1 MEFRCENP
9 GRREALLEQTGNPA
23 GWINAIDY
31 VVVHDRADMPN
42 ALRQRVLALRFLF
55 PKGLAGLDAD
65 NFVLLGGVRVIDPA
79 IRWATRATDL
89 AAPGGPLSMPGD
101 TELGLAERAWLTAL
115 AAGLDSPTEWVL
127 ALVESRGDFSRYRLI
142 LQAEPGS
149 DHPPPGFDRR
159 LDEVELSVKV
169 DCPNDFDC
177 ASPPAS
183 QLPRSEPNLDYLAR
197 DFSSFRRAMFDRLA
211 LLLPD
216 EPKREPALL
225 QTALVEVLAHAAD
238 ELAYFQDAVA
248 TEAHLGTAR
257 LRSSVRLHAR
267 LLDYRMHEGCNAR
280 VFVQLGIAD
289 GLEFAA
295 APADP
300 PLLAEGTRFLTAVPD
315 TPAVVRPESV
325 DEVMSQVP
333 ESFELMLPIRTLT
346 AAHNQID
353 LHSWGDDDCCL
364 PVGATGVALVDPG
377 PIAGSLALAVGDFLL
392 LEEIRDPDTAIEA
405 DASPDR
411 RHIVRL
417 TKVSAS
423 TLDELL
429 AVLVVEVEWSSD
441 DALPF
446 ALPVRR
452 GGQASAVARGNLVLV
467 DHGRSFVSAQALPQR
482 LFGVDGR
489 TRVELPERGLSFSVP
504 LTHEAR
510 ASHSA
515 RALLLQDPRAALAKI
530 DLTGEGEAWTPA
542 HDLLSSD
549 ASAREFVVEVEND
562 GRVWL
567 RFGDDVDG
575 RRPAPTSVFAASYR
589 IGRGKRGNVGAEA
602 IRHVIADLGLVDVP
616 LAAAIRTVRNPLAA
630 IGGAEPEPLV
640 DVKLHAP
647 RAFLRQE
654 RAVTLED
661 WAEVA
666 SRHPEVQRAVATMR
680 WTGSW
685 NTVFLAIDRVGGRP
699 VDETFERELH
709 GHFERFRLAG
719 YDLEIAG
726 PRWVP
731 LDIALTICVDPRHLR
746 SVVTAELTAVF
757 GTGQLRDGT
766 LGFFHPDNFSFGQPV
781 YLSHVIARAARVEG
795 VRWVDATPR
804 VLASDN
810 DNRFQRWG
818 RLAAGEIASGVIAIG
833 RLEIAR
839 CDNDRNL
846 PDNGRIRFFVEG
858 GA

>member
-1 MEFRCENP
+1 VEFRCENP
-9 GRREALLEQTGNPA
+9 GRREALLEQTGDPA

-31 VVVHDRADMPN
+31 VVVHDRADMPS

-55 PKGLAGLDAD
+55 DKGLAGLDAD
-65 NFVLLGGVRVIDPA
+65 NFVLRGGVRVIDPA
-79 IRWATRATDL
+79 IRWATRPVGL
-89 AAPGGPLSMPGD
+89 VAPGGPLSVPGD
-101 TELGLAERAWLTAL
+101 LELGAAERAWLANL
-115 AAGLDSPTEWVL
+115 AANLDSPNEWIL

-149 DHPPPGFDRR
+149 DHPPLGFDRR

-177 ASPPAS
+177 ASPPPSERA
-183 QLPRSEPNLDYLAR
+183 RSEPDLDYLAR

-225 QTALVEVLAHAAD
+225 QTALVEVLAYAAD

-257 LRSSVRLHAR
+257 LRSSVRRHAR
-267 LLDYRMHEGCNAR
+267 LLDYRVHEGCNAR
-280 VFVQLGIAD
+280 VFVHLDIAA
-289 GLEFAA
+289 GLAFAA
-295 APADP
+295 GPGDP
-300 PLLAEGTRFLTAVPD
+300 PLLSEGTRFLTAVPD
-315 TPAVVRPESV
+315 TPAVVRAESV
-325 DEVMSQVP
+325 DEVLSHGP
-333 ESFELMLPIRTLT
+333 ESFELMLPVRTLT
-346 AAHNQID
+346 AAHDQIT
-353 LHSWGDDDCCL
+353 LHTWGDDDCCL
-364 PVGATGVALVDPG
+364 PVGATGVALVD
-377 PIAGSLALAVGDFLL
+377 AGQLALAVGDFLL
-392 LEEIRDPDTAIEA
+392 LEEIRDPDTGVEA

-411 RHIVRL
+411 RHVVRL
-417 TKVSAS
+417 TKVSPS
-423 TLDELL
+423 TPDGLL
-429 AVLVVEVEWSSD
+429 PVDVVEVEWNSD

-452 GGQASAVARGNLVLV
+452 GGQASAVARGNLALV
-467 DHGRSFVSAQALPQR
+467 DHGRSFVSEQALAQR

-489 TRVELPERGLSFSVP
+489 TRIDLPERGLSFREP
-504 LTHEAR
+504 LTNQAR
-510 ASHSA
+510 ATYSA
-515 RALLLQDPRAALAKI
+515 QALLHQDPRAALPVI
-530 DLTGEGEAWTPA
+530 GLTGEGESWTPA
-542 HDLLSSD
+542 HDLLASD
-549 ASAREFVVEVEND
+549 GSAREFVVEVEND

-575 RRPAPTSVFAASYR
+575 RRPAPTTVFAAGYR
-589 IGRGKRGNVGAEA
+589 VGRGKRGNVGAEA
-602 IRHVIADLGLVDVP
+602 IQHLIADPATISAP
-616 LAAAIRTVRNPLAA
+616 LAAAIQAVRNPLAA
-630 IGGAEPEPLV
+630 AGGVEPEPLI

-666 SRHPEVQRAVATMR
+666 GRHPEVQRAVATMR

-699 VDETFERELH
+699 VDESFERELH
-709 GHFERFRLAG
+709 DHLERFRMAG

-746 SVVTAELTAVF
+746 SVVVAELTAVF

-766 LGFFHPDNFSFGQPV
+766 LAFFHPDNFSFGQPV

-818 RLAAGEIASGVIAIG
+818 RRPAGEIASGVIAIG